1 MTSPIDVV
9 LARLEQ
15 SRKTGKGW
23 AARCPAHAD
32 KSPSLSITEADG
44 GKVLLHCF
52 GGCNA
57 GDVLAAID
65 LEWKEL
71 FPESLSVEARR
82 DYQRKAATK
91 AKAEAELVIAMAQ
104 ASATLSPEDAIYLEQ
119 AKANAKQAEE
129 TLAHLDGPE
138 PDPESETIPRLAAL
152 SDLAYFRVQKA
163 NAEALGVTTGQ
174 LDKLRNAER
183 KRQAAEAGSEEG
195 GSNVLFDEVEPWP
208 QPVNGAALL
217 DELSATVRRFVV
229 CERHTADAAALWL
242 AFTWC
247 IDAVSVAP
255 IANITAP
262 LPNCGKSTMLDLFER
277 LTFRPLK
284 ADNISPA
291 ALFRSIEKWR
301 PSLLIDEVDAF
312 LKDNEDARGILNSGH
327 KRNGYVLR
335 VVGDDFEPR
344 RFSTWG
350 AKALCGIG
358 SIAATLQSRSIRL
371 ELRRKL
377 PGESVEN
384 LRHVEGVTIE
394 RLQRQLARFAEDTHA
409 TLKAARPAPVPG
421 LSNRAQ
427 DNWEPL
433 LAIADAAR
441 GDWPQRVRRTAQ
453 AITGAEAAN
462 DAPDANTELL
472 ADIRAALDRKQ
483 VDRLS
488 SADLLAALCE
498 DEEAPWATWNRG
510 RPMTARQLSAR
521 LGEFGVVSGTVRFGT
536 HTAKGYTLDKFT
548 DAFSRYLP
556 SPPVLSVTPS
566 QASNGAA
573 FSDFPIR
580 HKGEMLR
587 IEKTP
592 EPSNGAG
599 CDVVTDRKG
608 GISPFLGNAAN
619 GDANHHWEEGSL

>member
-9 LARLEQ
+9 LARLD
-15 SRKTGKGW
+15 RPKRTGKGW
-23 AARCPAHAD
+23 AARCPAHED
-32 KSPSLSITEADG
+32 KSPSLSIAEADG

-52 GGCNA
+52 SGCNA
-57 GDVLAAID
+57 GDVLGAIG
-65 LEWKEL
+65 LEWKDL
-71 FPESLSVEARR
+71 FPESLSPDARR
-82 DYQRKAATK
+82 DYQRKAATE
-91 AKAEAELVIAMAQ
+91 AKREAELVIAMAQ
-104 ASATLSPEDAIYLEQ
+104 ASPNLSPEDAAYLEQ
-119 AKANAKQAEE
+119 AKANAKQADEV
-129 TLAHLDGPE
+129 LAHLDSPE
-138 PDPESETIPRLAAL
+138 ADPESEAIKHLASL
-152 SDLAYFRVQKA
+152 SDLAYFKVQKA
-163 NAEALGVTTGQ
+163 NADALGITTGQ

-183 KRQAAEAGSEEG
+183 KRQAAEATEQEG
-195 GSNVLFDEVEPWP
+195 GSNVLFEEVEPWP

-277 LTFRPLK
+277 LSFQPLK

-384 LRHVEGVTIE
+384 LRHVEDATIE
-394 RLQRQLARFAEDTHA
+394 RLQRQLARFAEDAHA
-409 TLKAARPAPVPG
+409 TISAARPAPVPG

-433 LAIADAAR
+433 LAIADAAG
-441 GDWPQRVRRTAQ
+441 GDWPQRARRTAQ

-472 ADIRAALDRKQ
+472 ADIRAAFERKR
-483 VDRLS
+483 VERLS

-510 RPMTARQLSAR
+510 KAMSARQLAHR
-521 LGEFGVVSGTVRFGT
+521 LSEFGIVSNTVRFGDY
-536 HTAKGYTLDKFT
+536 TAKGYTLDKFA
-548 DAFSRYLP
+548 DAFARYLATTGT
-556 SPPVLSVTPS
+556 SSVTPS
-566 QASNGAA
+566 QPSNDAA
-573 FSDFPIR
+573 LSDFSIR
-580 HKGEMLR
+580 HNAGMLR
-587 IEKTP
+587 IEKP
-592 EPSNGAG
+592 LKASNDAA
-599 CDVVTDRKG
+599 CDVVTDK
-608 GISPFLGNAAN
+608 LGRAPAIEPE
-619 GDANHHWEEGSL
+619 WEEGSV

>member
-1 MTSPIDVV
+1 MTSSIDVV
-9 LARLEQ
+9 LARLDKP
-15 SRKTGKGW
+15 RKTGKGW
-23 AARCPAHAD
+23 TARCPAHED

-44 GKVLLHCF
+44 SKVLLHCF
-52 GGCNA
+52 AGCKA
-57 GDVLAAID
+57 DEVLTAIG
-65 LEWKEL
+65 LEWKDL
-71 FPESLSVEARR
+71 FPESLSPDARR
-82 DYQRKAATK
+82 DYQRKAATQ

-104 ASATLSPEDAIYLEQ
+104 ASATLSPEDAAYLGKAQ
-119 AKANAKQAEE
+119 ANAKQAKEM
-129 TLAHLDGPE
+129 LAHLDSPE
-138 PDPESETIPRLAAL
+138 PDPEADTIKRLAAL
-152 SDLAYFRVQKA
+152 SDLAYFKLQKA
-163 NAEALGVTTGQ
+163 SADALSITTGQ

-183 KRQAAEAGSEEG
+183 KRQATEAGSAES

-247 IDAVSVAP
+247 IDAVTVAP

-377 PGESVEN
+377 PGETVEN
-384 LRHVEGVTIE
+384 LRHVEDATIE
-394 RLQRQLARFAEDTHA
+394 RLQRHLARFAEDAQA
-409 TLKAARPAPVPG
+409 TIRTALPAPVPG

-433 LAIADAAR
+433 LAIADAA
-441 GDWPQRVRRTAQ
+441 GGEWPQRVRRTAQ
-453 AITGAEAAN
+453 AITGAEASN

-472 ADIRAALDRKQ
+472 TDIRATFDRKR

-488 SADLLAALCE
+488 SADMLAVLCE

-548 DAFSRYLP
+548 DAFSRYLS
-556 SPPVLSVTPS
+556 SPGVSSVTTS
-566 QASNGAA
+566 QASNDAGL
-573 FSDFPIR
+573 SDFPIR
-580 HKGEMLR
+580 HNAGMLR
-587 IEKTP
+587 IEKP
-592 EPSNGAG
+592 IEASNDAG

-608 GISPFLGNAAN
+608 GTHAILRGGHAPAIEAT
-619 GDANHHWEEGSL
+619 WEEGKL